1 MPGEPGQPLEQG
13 TWTPGSNEAPPSFE
27 KGQVVELVFEGKIW
41 KGKVVRVRRGGLGA
55 TLKNRSGTVAKVD
68 YRKSRSTG
76 GVWAALA
83 KVGLRAKTAKA
94 VVELRFGAATPTE
107 VAPAAPEVDPEKDRL
122 LLEAMTAA
130 IREAVGQLT
139 P

>member
-1 MPGEPGQPLEQG
+1 MPGEPGLPLDQG
-13 TWTPGSNEAPPSFE
+13 TWTPGSSEAPPAFE
-27 KGQVVELVFEGKIW
+27 KGQVVELVFEGKTW
-41 KGKVVRVRRGGLGA
+41 RGKVVRARRGGLGA

-68 YRKSRSTG
+68 YRRSRSTG

-94 VVELRFGAATPTE
+94 VVELRFGEAGSTE
-107 VAPAAPEVDPEKDRL
+107 VVPAAPEVDPEKDRL

-130 IREAVGQLT
+130 IRDALNR